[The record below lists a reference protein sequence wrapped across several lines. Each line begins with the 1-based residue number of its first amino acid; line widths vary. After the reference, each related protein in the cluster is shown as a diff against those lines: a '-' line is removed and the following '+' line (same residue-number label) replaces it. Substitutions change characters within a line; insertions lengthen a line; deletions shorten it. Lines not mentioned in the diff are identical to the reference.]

1 MANIKK
7 STTSEIEDVFTKQV
21 NANYKRCKEAREKAA
36 KQRQEELKRMYRN
49 SKRIATCGV
58 VGCVVVLIAA
68 YAMWFI

>member
-1 MANIKK
+1 MANVKK
-7 STTSEIEDVFTKQV
+7 SATLEVEDVFTQQV

-49 SKRIATCGV
+49 SKRIATWGV

>member
-7 STTSEIEDVFTKQV
+7 PTTSEIEDVFTQQV
-21 NANYKRCKEAREKAA
+21 NANYERYKEAREKAA

-49 SKRIATCGV
+49 SKRIAVLGI

-68 YAMWFI
+68 YAMWFV